1 MTHDAIH
8 IVIAVFDTQA
18 GAEAARKA
26 LKASR
31 DEELIGIRASIAVH
45 KDEAGQIHY
54 QDTGLT
60 AGKGAVEGAILG
72 AVAGILTGG
81 AAIALGA
88 TGAVVGGLVG
98 KKKQE
103 GSVADQRLNQLA
115 ASLVPG
121 SSALAVV
128 MDPGWAAV
136 VETELQQGMGAELF
150 TADVPAEAGASQ
162 EAAYAALL
170 SRFTHHDDPDA
181 SE

>member
-1 MTHDAIH
+1 MTHDAIYV
-8 IVIAVFDTQA
+8 VIAVFDTQT

-54 QDTGLT
+54 KDTALT

-72 AVAGILTGG
+72 AAAGILTGG
-81 AAIALGA
+81 ATLALGA
-88 TGAVVGGLVG
+88 AGALAGGLIG
-98 KKKQE
+98 KKKQGE
-103 GSVADQRLNQLA
+103 GVADQRLNQLA

-128 MDPGWAAV
+128 MDPGWRVV
-136 VETELQQGMGAELF
+136 VEKELQQGMGASLF
-150 TADVPAEAGASQ
+150 TADVPVEAGASQ

-170 SRFTHHDDPDA
+170 SRLKHHDDPEA

>member
-1 MTHDAIH
+1 MTHDTIH
-8 IVIAVFDTQA
+8 VIIAVFDTDA
-18 GAEAARKA
+18 GAEAARTA

-54 QDTGLT
+54 KDTGLT
-60 AGKGAVEGAILG
+60 AGKGAVEGVILG

-81 AAIALGA
+81 ATLALGA
-88 TGAVVGGLVG
+88 AGGLVGGLIG

-103 GSVADQRLNQLA
+103 EGVADGRLNQLA

-128 MDPGWAAV
+128 MDPGWGVV
-136 VETELQQGMGAELF
+136 VEKELQQGMGARLF
-150 TADVPAEAGASQ
+150 TADVPVGAGASQ
-162 EAAYAALL
+162 EAAYDALL
-170 SRFTHHDDPDA
+170 CKL
-181 SE
+181 